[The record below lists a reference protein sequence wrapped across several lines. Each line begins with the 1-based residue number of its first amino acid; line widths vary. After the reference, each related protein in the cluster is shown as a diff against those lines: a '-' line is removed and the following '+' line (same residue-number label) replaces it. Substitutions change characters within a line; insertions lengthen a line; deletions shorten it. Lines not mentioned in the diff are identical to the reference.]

1 MDLPSQ
7 CALSSPSTNF
17 PLLLI
22 KASIMTTSLV
32 SIEGP
37 SLFYSSGDP
46 PKTEFEFAAKKNV
59 LSPNPTDETTF
70 LFHRSFE
77 HPLKLMERSDGH
89 MITMGDGHQT
99 LDACGGAAVA
109 CIGQGNE
116 EVIAA
121 AVAQMR
127 KITYAHPLSYT
138 TTAAEGLAKSFLGG
152 NPWDLQKM
160 LIVGSGK

>member
-1 MDLPSQ
+1 MAYSTVPSKDPSFSFNPNGGCPNAKSGVATIETNGLP
-7 CALSSPSTNF
+7 L
-17 PLLLI
+17 
-22 KASIMTTSLV
+22 
-32 SIEGP
+32 
-37 SLFYSSGDP
+37 
-46 PKTEFEFAAKKNV
+46 
-59 LSPNPTDETTF
+59 NPTDETTF

-77 HPLKLMERSDGH
+77 HPLKLMEHSNGH
-89 MITMGDGHQT
+89 MITMGDGHQI

-138 TTAAEGLAKSFLGG
+138 TIAAEGLAQCFLDG
-152 NPWDLQKM
+152 NPWGLQKM
-160 LIVGSGK
+160 FIVGSGTLAKMLVFCPK

>member
-1 MDLPSQ
+1 MAYSTVPSQ
-7 CALSSPSTNF
+7 NPSFSSYPNDSRPNAKFGVVITEKNGL
-17 PLLLI
+17 PL
-22 KASIMTTSLV
+22 
-32 SIEGP
+32 
-37 SLFYSSGDP
+37 
-46 PKTEFEFAAKKNV
+46 
-59 LSPNPTDETTF
+59 NPTDETTF

-77 HPLKLMERSDGH
+77 HPLKLMEHSNGH
-89 MITMGDGHQT
+89 MITMGDGHQI

-138 TTAAEGLAKSFLGG
+138 TTAAEGLAKCFLDG
-152 NPWDLQKM
+152 NPWGLQKM
-160 LIVGSGK
+160 FIVGSGTLAKIVVLCPK

>member
-1 MDLPSQ
+1 M
-7 CALSSPSTNF
+7 ATFAYSTEN
-17 PLLLI
+17 
-22 KASIMTTSLV
+22 
-32 SIEGP
+32 P
-37 SLFYSSGDP
+37 SLSNGDR
-46 PKTEFEFAAKKNV
+46 PKPKYEVAAIEKNG
-59 LSPNPTDETTF
+59 LPLNPSDETTF

-89 MITMGDGHQT
+89 TITMADGHQI

-121 AVAQMR
+121 AVMQMR

-138 TTAAEGLAKSFLGG
+138 TTAAEDLAKRFLGG
-152 NPWDLQKM
+152 NPWGLQKM
-160 LIVGSGK
+160 FIVGSGKLAKVLTLCPR